1 MDELAQRVL
10 ELFSQ
15 MNSETLDL
23 HTLFEAG
30 GNDPAARE
38 RVFDVVSQLVREGL
52 LEERGSDFYA
62 LTVKG
67 RNSAGIR

>member
-1 MDELAQRVL
+1 MEDLVQGVLGMFTEL
-10 ELFSQ
+10 
-15 MNSETLDL
+15 NSETLDL

-38 RVFDVVSQLVREGL
+38 RVFDVVALLVRGGF

-62 LTVKG
+62 ITAKG
-67 RNSAGIR
+67 RAAAETR